1 MRTILNRDNAV
12 RAYLWL
18 EMIFLSFLILVTSL
32 YIHFALIPLVGI
44 LIAIRLK
51 NDIAQF
57 YRFMYTFTFGIF
69 IIEVYVYIRDQAYI
83 IGTLGL
89 CLSVIFFLLLKREE
103 MCGRT
108 LWVQLI

>member
-1 MRTILNRDNAV
+1 MRTILNKDNAV
-12 RAYLWL
+12 RIYLWI
-18 EMIFLSFLILVTSL
+18 EMIFLSFLILITSM
-32 YIHFALIPLVGI
+32 YIHFALIPLVGM
-44 LIAIRLK
+44 LVAIRLK
-51 NDIAQF
+51 NDIHQF

-103 MCGRT
+103 MAGRT
-108 LWVQLI
+108 L